1 MADMLSILII
11 MIVIYICVKKL
22 VIPRIVALRAAKKGQ
37 TSLTAPCTATAG
49 GGMPLV
55 QTAIQTAVQTGG
67 RPVTCFDM
75 RLVDAT
81 ICNYDENGTKDD
93 LDAFTQRVKYAAS
106 ELLLSAST
114 RGDNVRL
121 YALNWKCYILLYVT
135 YTVR

>member
-55 QTAIQTAVQTGG
+55 QAAIQTAVQTGG

-75 RLVDAT
+75 RLVNTAVSDGEDADT
-81 ICNYDENGTKDD
+81 V
-93 LDAFTQRVKYAAS
+93 LTQRITYAAS
-106 ELLLSAST
+106 EMLLNASL
-114 RGDNVRL
+114 RGSDVRL
-121 YALNWKCYILLYVT
+121 YIVNAFHNALMLYVT
-135 YTVR
+135 YAVH